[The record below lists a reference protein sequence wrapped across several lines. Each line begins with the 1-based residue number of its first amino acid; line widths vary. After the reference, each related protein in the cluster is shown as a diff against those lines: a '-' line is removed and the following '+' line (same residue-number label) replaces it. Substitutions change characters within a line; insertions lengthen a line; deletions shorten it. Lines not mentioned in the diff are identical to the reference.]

1 MHKHVFVSGGEKRLF
16 FEKSVVLCFLL
27 TPILRFA
34 LLPCYYRRNMP
45 EYGFSLIRTFSY
57 KKTSIL
63 VYFIEWLLFAPPP
76 RKQLPE
82 NTRIFRVSSAFTKNS
97 EVSLL

>member
-76 RKQLPE
+76 K
-82 NTRIFRVSSAFTKNS
+82 TTA
-97 EVSLL
+97 